1 MFASFVSSCE
11 ITNKINETFNL
22 HSFIFIFTYYML
34 TFIIY
39 LSKNNYTLD
48 FYKAREQLLMRQQ
61 TGCPFVWTI
70 SICRRLFDQRNGVL
84 CMNIGTKKTK
94 FNSCYFLKNYLISKS
109 IKEHAHDWYI
119 NWSAKQIFLSLKIL
133 GGLLRIRKTGV
144 SIICTNKN
152 LVQQHVFFRWSC

>member
-1 MFASFVSSCE
+1 MKQFHIYFHILHVNIHYISFKKQLYPWFLQSTRTVVNATTNRVSFCV
-11 ITNKINETFNL
+11 NNIN
-22 HSFIFIFTYYML
+22 
-34 TFIIY
+34 
-39 LSKNNYTLD
+39 LSTLIWSTLPG
-48 FYKAREQLLMRQQ
+48 Q
-61 TGCPFVWTI
+61 
-70 SICRRLFDQRNGVL
+70 SNGVL
-84 CMNIGTKKTK
+84 CMNIGPKKTK